1 MEHQSDLP
9 RPGPVVGPGSIF
21 LIFVTVLVF
30 LLPIFIYF
38 PPTLPSVTEALLQT
52 HTKIGLDG
60 SKSHLP
66 RHSRRDNK
74 ACKDG
79 HGKIQSLW
87 VFPVK
92 SCKGIEVLE
101 SRVVPSGLEY
111 DRIYTFAQ
119 LKSPFPV
126 GLDTSDETKKK
137 HSWEFISQ
145 RQFPRLAT
153 VHVDLYVP
161 DIRKARGG
169 GQQLLPLDGT
179 NTKSSESAAAAL
191 GDSFIVIRFPWQELG
206 LRGTLA
212 WLGAKLSRGLHAV
225 PEKEIIL
232 PVSFPSDDEIE
243 GRRYTWEPVKIWKDT
258 VTALNMEADLPP
270 ELRLYLGVSNKLGV
284 FRVDP
289 ARLREVYRCAP
300 KKEEAG
306 YQPVTGWQDAYPV
319 HLLNL
324 SSVQDLDS
332 KIAKD
337 DNLKSLDP
345 LRFRANI
352 IVNGV
357 EAYEEETWKAIRL
370 LPSPSN
376 KRQDKTNFH
385 VSCRTVRCKMPNV
398 DQDTGF
404 RHPVEPD
411 RSLRKY
417 RDVDPGIKGVGCL
430 GMQLTPLFRDPS
442 TTTKAEA
449 VTSPPNNDMVMESW
463 IEVGMD
469 IEVLGKGS
477 HRYAR
482 MFESD
487 RPDI

>member
-1 MEHQSDLP
+1 MEYQADLP
-9 RPGPVVGPGSIF
+9 RPGPAVGLGSIF
-21 LIFVTVLVF
+21 LIAVTTVVF
-30 LLPIFIYF
+30 LLPILKWA
-38 PPTLPSVTEALLQT
+38 PPSLPSVTEALLQT
-52 HTKIGLDG
+52 HCKIGLDD
-60 SKSHLP
+60 SQRRLP
-66 RHSRRDNK
+66 RHSRRDSK
-74 ACKDG
+74 ASNNG
-79 HGKIQSLW
+79 PGRIQSLW
-87 VFPVK
+87 IFPVK

-101 SRVVPSGLEY
+101 SKVVPAGLEY

-119 LKSPFPV
+119 LKSPSPV
-126 GLDTSDETKKK
+126 GLDTPDEAKKE

-153 VHVDLYVP
+153 VSVDLYVP

-169 GQQLLPLDGT
+169 GQQLLSLDST
-179 NTKSSESAAAAL
+179 NKSTAL

-206 LRGTLA
+206 LRGTMA

-232 PVSFPSDDEIE
+232 PVSFPSEDEIE
-243 GRRYTWEPVKIWKDT
+243 ARKYTWEPVKIWRDT
-258 VTALNMEADLPP
+258 VTALNMEADLPR
-270 ELRLYLGVSNKLGV
+270 ELRLHLGVSNRLGL

-289 ARLREVYRCAP
+289 ARLREVYRNAP

-319 HLLNL
+319 HLINL
-324 SSVQDLDS
+324 SSVQDLDA
-332 KIAKD
+332 KIDKD

-352 IVNGV
+352 VVDGV
-357 EAYEEETWKAIRL
+357 EAYEEESWKNIRFN
-370 LPSPSN
+370 PGPSN

-404 RHPVEPD
+404 RHPAEPD

-430 GMQLTPLFRDPS
+430 GMQLTPLFCGP
-442 TTTKAEA
+442 TTEAEA
-449 VTSPPNNDMVMESW
+449 ASPSADDMVMDSW
-463 IEVGMD
+463 VEVGMD
-469 IEVLGKGS
+469 IEVLGRGP

-482 MFESD
+482 MFETD

>member
-1 MEHQSDLP
+1 MGYEADPP
-9 RPGPVVGPGSIF
+9 RPGPVVSPGSIF
-21 LIFVTVLVF
+21 LIVVTIIVF

-52 HTKIGLDG
+52 HSKIGLDEYQRR
-60 SKSHLP
+60 LP
-66 RHSRRDNK
+66 RHSKRDSK
-74 ACKDG
+74 ASTNG
-79 HGKIQSLW
+79 PGKIRSLW
-87 VFPVK
+87 IFPVK

-101 SRVVPSGLEY
+101 SKVVPAGLEY

-126 GLDTSDETKKK
+126 GLDTPDEGKKE

-153 VHVDLYVP
+153 IHVDLYVP
-161 DIRKARGG
+161 DICKARSGG
-169 GQQLLPLDGT
+169 HQVLSLDNT
-179 NTKSSESAAAAL
+179 NKSSSANAAL
-191 GDSFIVIRFPWQELG
+191 GDSFIVVRFPWQELG

-232 PVSFPSDDEIE
+232 PVSFPSESEIE
-243 GRRYTWEPVKIWKDT
+243 ARKYKWEPVKIWRDT
-258 VTALNMEADLPP
+258 VTALNMEADLPR
-270 ELRLYLGVSNKLGV
+270 ELRLYLGVSNRLGL

-289 ARLREVYRCAP
+289 ARLREVYRNAP

-319 HLLNL
+319 HMLNL
-324 SSVQDLDS
+324 SSVQDFDA
-332 KIAKD
+332 KIDKD

-352 IVNGV
+352 IVDGV
-357 EAYEEETWKAIRL
+357 KAYEEETWKTIRFN
-370 LPSPSN
+370 PGQSN

-404 RHPVEPD
+404 RHPSEPD

-430 GMQLTPLFRDPS
+430 GMQLTPLFNDP
-442 TTTKAEA
+442 TAEHA
-449 VTSPPNNDMVMESW
+449 GSPNADDIVMDNW
-463 IEVGMD
+463 VEVGMD
-469 IEVLGKGS
+469 VEVLSRGP

-482 MFESD
+482 MFETD

>member
-1 MEHQSDLP
+1 MEHQADLS

-21 LIFVTVLVF
+21 LIAVTVLVF

-60 SKSHLP
+60 LKSRLP
-66 RHSRRDNK
+66 RHSRRDSK
-74 ACKDG
+74 AGSKDG
-79 HGKIQSLW
+79 PGKIQSLW

-101 SRVVPSGLEY
+101 SKVVPSGLEY

-126 GLDTSDETKKK
+126 GLDTPDEAKTK

-169 GQQLLPLDGT
+169 GQQLLSPDSI
-179 NTKSSESAAAAL
+179 TKSSGSTAAAS

-232 PVSFPSDDEIE
+232 PVSFPSVDEIE
-243 GRRYTWEPVKIWKDT
+243 ARKYSWEPVRIWKDT

-270 ELRLYLGVSNKLGV
+270 ELRLYLGVSNKLGL

-306 YQPVTGWQDAYPV
+306 YQPVTGWQDAVSFCPYSSFWFKNMRKTETSTNHEVDIREQYPV
-319 HLLNL
+319 HLLNF
-324 SSVQDLDS
+324 SSVRDLDS

-345 LRFRANI
+345 LRFRANLI
-352 IVNGV
+352 GESAQTLPTLGTERKLPRILNH
-357 EAYEEETWKAIRL
+357 
-370 LPSPSN
+370 LPS
-376 KRQDKTNFH
+376 
-385 VSCRTVRCKMPNV
+385 
-398 DQDTGF
+398 
-404 RHPVEPD
+404 
-411 RSLRKY
+411 
-417 RDVDPGIKGVGCL
+417 
-430 GMQLTPLFRDPS
+430 FRD
-442 TTTKAEA
+442 
-449 VTSPPNNDMVMESW
+449 
-463 IEVGMD
+463 
-469 IEVLGKGS
+469 
-477 HRYAR
+477 R
-482 MFESD
+482 
-487 RPDI
+487 